1 MKGRTIATFVLGA
14 ATGVVGLGV
23 VTVKGM
29 IESKRAMKA
38 MAKIA
43 AEAFSEWV
51 FEDRGN
57 TRKDDA
63 TIKSKNPTYV
73 IRHCE
78 RPCKILFTN
87 RGEAEEAY
95 KSMLSIANSYGGLSI
110 SDYYDICGIEGGC
123 SYIDTKYG
131 WTKEVIEAHARVV
144 REKMGY
150 VIKIPDAK
158 YLY

>member
-23 VTVKGM
+23 VTVKG
-29 IESKRAMKA
+29 IIKSKKAKKA

-51 FEDRGN
+51 FEDRGD

-63 TIKSKNPTYV
+63 TIKSKNPTYI

-95 KSMLSIANSYGGLSI
+95 STMLSIANSYGGLSI
-110 SDYYDICGIEGGC
+110 RDYYDICGIEGGY
-123 SYIDTKYG
+123 SYTDTKYG
-131 WTKEVIEAHARVV
+131 WTKEVIKTHARVT
-144 REKMGY
+144 RTEMGY

>member
-1 MKGRTIATFVLGA
+1 MNGKAIAAFALGA

-23 VTVKGM
+23 VTIKGM
-29 IESKRAMKA
+29 IKSKRAMKA

-57 TRKDDA
+57 TRKDDT
-63 TIKSKNPTYV
+63 TIKLKSHDYV
-73 IRHCE
+73 IRPCE
-78 RPCKILFTN
+78 RPYKIIFENCLDAIN
-87 RGEAEEAY
+87 AY
-95 KSMLSIANSYGGLSI
+95 TSMLSIANSYGRLSI
-110 SDYYDICGIEGGC
+110 SDYYDICGIEGGG
-123 SYIDTKYG
+123 SYTDTKYG
-131 WTKEVIEAHARVV
+131 WTKEVIAYSRVV

-158 YLY
+158 YMY